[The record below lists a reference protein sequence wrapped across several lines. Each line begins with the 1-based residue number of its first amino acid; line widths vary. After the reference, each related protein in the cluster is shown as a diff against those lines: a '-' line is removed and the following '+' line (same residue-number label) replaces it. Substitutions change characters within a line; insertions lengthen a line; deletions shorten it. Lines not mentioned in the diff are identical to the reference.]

1 MRQPAKPLLTLS
13 LLRRRGPA
21 RNYPT
26 TAPRRRPASHRAVNA
41 EHAARAGVVRGADGG
56 LDAELAPL
64 ERRIA
69 YIFSGARP
77 ALARAAAAAPP
88 RNM

>member
-1 MRQPAKPLLTLS
+1 M
-13 LLRRRGPA
+13 
-21 RNYPT
+21 
-26 TAPRRRPASHRAVNA
+26 NA